1 MDLTITYPT
10 FLKNL
15 KFWSFHTLI
24 NSIPSVFFA
33 SIHDW
38 NRPESFIAMAL
49 GIIIFALMLTYFMS
63 MKDINTYCTSG
74 IMAQA
79 LRAGTYLRFI
89 IFLCAIPGIIS
100 FLIFFFAGNEAL
112 TEFASL
118 TGLLW
123 APDFVIGMV
132 SHTFYGELRGM
143 LPFRGIHGF
152 FPTIVLTIL
161 QGIFLMTMLIAAGLL
176 LAAIGFGKEKSKR
189 RFLPK
194 TA

>member
-24 NSIPSVFFA
+24 NSIPSIFIA
-33 SIHDW
+33 TMHDW

-63 MKDINTYCTSG
+63 MKDINTYCTTG
-74 IMAQA
+74 IMARA

-89 IFLCAIPGIIS
+89 LFIIAIPGFIS
-100 FLIFFFAGNEAL
+100 FAIFFYAGNEAL
-112 TEFASL
+112 AQFASF

-123 APDFVIGMV
+123 APDFVIGIV
-132 SHTFYGELRGM
+132 SHSFYGELRSI

-161 QGIFLMTMLIAAGLL
+161 QGIFLMTMLFAAGLL
-176 LAAIGFGKEKSKR
+176 LAALGLGKENSKR